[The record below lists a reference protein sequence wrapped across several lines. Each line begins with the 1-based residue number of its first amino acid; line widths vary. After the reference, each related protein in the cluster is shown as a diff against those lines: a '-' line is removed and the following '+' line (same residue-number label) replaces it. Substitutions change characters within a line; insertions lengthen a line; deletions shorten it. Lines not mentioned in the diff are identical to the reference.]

1 MHTICDWNYQMKR
14 LKPIITE
21 LEVSIA
27 PAIAAPK
34 MKKKKMVRT
43 TITLFDEQLEYLQ
56 TKVDEAAAE
65 YRTTSVSELLRMI
78 IGKEMNS
85 K

>member
-1 MHTICDWNYQMKR
+1 MKR
-14 LKPIITE
+14 LKPIITD
-21 LEVSIA
+21 LEVNIA
-27 PAIAAPK
+27 PEIAARNV
-34 MKKKKMVRT
+34 KKKKLVRT

-56 TKVDEAAAE
+56 TQVNEAAAE
-65 YRTTSVSELLRMI
+65 YRSTSVSELLRMI